1 MKPAPKS
8 PSIAA
13 LLSAMCGCDHN
24 ATIKANT
31 CKICGK
37 PATMFR
43 DPLSKHEYTISGM
56 CQACQDKVFDPNIPE
71 E

>member
-1 MKPAPKS
+1 MQPAPKS
-8 PSIAA
+8 PVITA

-24 ATIKANT
+24 ATIKANV
-31 CKICGK
+31 CKVCSG
-37 PATMFR
+37 PAVNFR
-43 DPLSKHEYTISGM
+43 DQLSEHEYTISGL